1 MSLKEL
7 VSISNFYGK
16 NPDFVLAGG
25 GNTSYKD
32 ETHLLVKPSGI
43 SLETVTEQGFVKM
56 DRTRIRAVF
65 AIDAGMDSDT
75 REAVV
80 KKLMAD
86 AVCFDSVGRPSVEAP
101 LHEIIPDK
109 FVVHLHPAAVN
120 AMTCGR
126 DGKRICAELFP
137 DALWVDYTDPGYT
150 LAAHFYREAEAWKA
164 AKGKFPAVIFLQNH
178 GVFVGA
184 ESIEGIHKIYDGIM
198 TVLTDYITAR
208 NIPLEL
214 AVADSA
220 DPQCVM
226 EYAPQLRSLLEDE
239 FTATVVPL
247 PYFKVADGPLTP
259 DHVVYAKS
267 FALESSV
274 IDDKTVAAFRDARGY
289 KPKVVAVPGKAVFA
303 AADNLRNAMVVANLA
318 RDAARVQQLTAAF
331 GGAMYMSGEAR
342 GFIENW
348 EVESYRRKVSAGGGS
363 GTMKGRIAVVTGG
376 AQGFGYGIAEELAAA
391 GCTVGVADLNLEGAE
406 KAAFELCKKYG
417 MKQAFALAVNIADEQ
432 SVEKMYETLV
442 GICGGLDLLVANA
455 GVLKA
460 GSVKEMDKKDWDFVT
475 NVNYSGYFLCVKH
488 AGRIMARQNRWGTQ
502 WSDIVQVNSKSG
514 LTGSNKNGAYA
525 GSKFG
530 TIGLTQSF
538 ALELVEDRVKVNSV
552 CPGNFFDGPL
562 WMDPEKGLFV
572 QYLNSGKVPGARTI
586 ADVKSFYEAKIPM
599 NRGCFPA
606 DVAKAIIYAVSQQY
620 ETGQAIPVTGGQ
632 VMLN

>member
-32 ETHLLVKPSGI
+32 ETHLFVKPSGI
-43 SLETVTEQGFVKM
+43 SLETVTEHGFVKM
-56 DRTRIRAVF
+56 DRARVRAVF
-65 AIDAGMDSDT
+65 SLDGGMDADT
-75 REAVV
+75 REAMV

-101 LHEIIPDK
+101 LHEIIPEK

-137 DALWVDYTDPGYT
+137 DALWIDYTDPGYT
-150 LAAHFYREAEAWKA
+150 LAARFHREAEAWKA
-164 AKGKFPAVIFLQNH
+164 AKGKFPAVIFLRNH
-178 GVFVGA
+178 GVFAGA
-184 ESIEGIHKIYDGIM
+184 DSIEGIREIYDRIM
-198 TVLTDYITAR
+198 GVLTDYIGGRGVA
-208 NIPLEL
+208 LEL
-214 AVADSA
+214 AVNGSA
-220 DPQCVM
+220 DRECVL

-239 FTATVVPL
+239 FTATVVAL
-247 PYFKVADGPLTP
+247 PYFKVAAGPLTP

-267 FALESSV
+267 FALESET
-274 IDDKTVAAFRDARGY
+274 IDDKAVAAFREARGY

-303 AADNLRNAMVVANLA
+303 AADNLRNAEVVANLA
-318 RDAARVQQLTAAF
+318 RDAARVQQLAAAF
-331 GGAMYMSGEAR
+331 GGAEYMSDRAR

-348 EVESYRRKVSAGGGS
+348 EVESYRRKVSAGSGG

-406 KAAFELCKKYG
+406 KAARELCKKYG
-417 MKQAFALAVNIADEQ
+417 LKQAFALAVNIADEE
-432 SVEKMYETLV
+432 SVKNMYEDLA

-488 AGRIMARQNRWGTQ
+488 AARIMALQNRWGTQ
-502 WSDIVQVNSKSG
+502 WCDIVQVNSKSG
-514 LTGSNKNGAYA
+514 LAGSNKNGAYA

-586 ADVKSFYEAKIPM
+586 NDIKAFYEAKIPM
-599 NRGCFPA
+599 NRGCFPV
-606 DVAKAIIYAVSQQY
+606 DVAKAIIYAVNQQY

-632 VMLN
+632 IMLN